1 MISVLWCYLLRHRQT
16 SVPHI
21 CCSVARMLIIWW
33 AFFFFFFFVRW
44 LLCFQLNKFPLSKI
58 FESQTAAAPHAHFM
72 FSELCRSYRCKTN
85 WKISSR
91 ARLMGY
97 REAGTPAQKWG
108 WYCVI
113 WQIPACPSPS
123 LFSCSSLSHFWRRRG
138 LQDKGSS
145 LYLKASRD
153 IMEKADSESGVGDS
167 QRDYSCSLKI
177 HRGFFFFFF
186 LQNRYILTCIHTE
199 YIHDR

>member
-1 MISVLWCYLLRHRQT
+1 MLPPAPQTDICPAHLLQCSADVDHLVSV
-16 SVPHI
+16 
-21 CCSVARMLIIWW
+21 
-33 AFFFFFFFVRW
+33 FFFFFFFLWRPPS
-44 LLCFQLNKFPLSKI
+44 FQLNKFPLSKI

-186 LQNRYILTCIHTE
+186 FFAKPIYLNLHSYRIYT
-199 YIHDR
+199 R